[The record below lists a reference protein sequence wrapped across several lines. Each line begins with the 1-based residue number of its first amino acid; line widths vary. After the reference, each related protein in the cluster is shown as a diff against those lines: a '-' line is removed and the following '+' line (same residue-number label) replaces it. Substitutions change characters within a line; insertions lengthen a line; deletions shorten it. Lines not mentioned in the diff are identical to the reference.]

1 MHTLS
6 ILIGMPEERFTKDI
20 DNLVRKLRD
29 SGYIKTDAMERA
41 FRAVPREE
49 FVHPDARKHAY
60 RDTPLSIGLGQT
72 ISAPHMCVIMC
83 EGLELKPGHKVLE
96 VGAGSGYHAALTAEM
111 VAPTGSDSTGHVYTV
126 EIVKGLIEFSQS
138 NLDRTGYNDRVT
150 LIHGDG
156 GKGLPDEAPFDRIFV
171 AAAAP
176 NIPQPL
182 IEQMSPGG
190 ILLIPVG
197 SGYFQELLMIRKDKH
212 GNISRRAW
220 GGVAFVP
227 LTGEYG
233 HSSSR

>member
-1 MHTLS
+1 
-6 ILIGMPEERFTKDI
+6 MPDARFVKDI
-20 DNLVRKLRD
+20 DNLVQRLRD
-29 SGYIKTDAMERA
+29 SGYMKSDEMERA
-41 FRAVPREE
+41 FRTVPREE
-49 FVHPDARKHAY
+49 FVRPEAKRHAY
-60 RDTPLSIGLGQT
+60 RDSPLSIGLGQT

-83 EGLELKPGHKVLE
+83 EGLELKPGQKVLE

-111 VAPTGSDSTGHVYTV
+111 VAPTGTDSIGHVYTV
-126 EIVKGLIEFSQS
+126 EIVHDLIEFSQA
-138 NLDRTGYNDRVT
+138 NLDRTGYSDRVT

-156 GKGLPDEAPFDRIFV
+156 GMGLPDEAPFDRILV

-176 NIPQPL
+176 SVPQPL
-182 IEQMSPGG
+182 IKQLSPEG

-197 SGYFQELLMIRKDKH
+197 GGYFQELLMIRKDTS

-233 HSSSR
+233 HRGSR